1 MCNDREESMDKLHE
15 LYDDIFDEVMALP
28 DEPQAGLRYWRNK
41 KSSLSST
48 PLTNLKWV
56 SIDENFDPHDDT
68 DEFYI
73 NYEGVS
79 VATPL
84 HFTNQ
89 LKRIPIINT
98 PSERKIMQMAL
109 NAAQA
114 VRSGLDKYFVYSRFS
129 NVVRPK
135 S

>member
-15 LYDDIFDEVMALP
+15 LYDDIFDEAMALP

-41 KSSLSST
+41 KPSLSST

-56 SIDENFDPHDDT
+56 SIDENFDPYDDT